1 MKQLHYKIAFFLA
14 ILLVSSV
21 AFGQDKLS
29 KDIKKAYPLTN
40 DGALYL
46 ENKYGNVFI
55 NGWDKNTI
63 KFEVSVEV
71 KGKNLDKAKDLLKR
85 INLDFVSTS
94 SQIVV
99 KTNITEKNASFFN
112 KYIKKVGPFNN
123 EKSNSDINYT
133 IYLPRA
139 ATIEVYNKYG
149 DIIISD
155 WDGKLTADVEHG
167 DLRVT
172 NDLADSKLSVKY
184 GKLRANT
191 LYKTDIKA
199 KDATISFEKSEILKL
214 NSDGST
220 ISLGAVGELDIDSNK
235 DDIEIN
241 AVETVFGTVK
251 YSKILLNNA
260 DSKVNL
266 NLNLAELR
274 IMKFNTANP
283 VVNIHQKS
291 SEVYVNIS
299 GTNFNFSA
307 ELEQGVLRIPKT
319 MRDINSKVLDEK
331 NKIRQI
337 RATYGNLK
345 AGIFDITG
353 YKGIIIFKELK
364 TTTNE
369 KGSFVNN
376 NDNNN

>member
-14 ILLVSSV
+14 MLLLSSV

-29 KDIKKAYPLTN
+29 KDIKKTYPLTN

-99 KTNITEKNASFFN
+99 KTKITEKNASFFN

-184 GKLRANT
+184 GKLRANA
-191 LYKTDIKA
+191 LHKTDINA

-214 NSDGST
+214 NSDGSI